1 MRLQLLPAVDVAD
14 GQAVRLVQGEAGSET
29 RYGSPVDAALAWQR
43 DGAEW
48 IHLVDLDAAF
58 GRGSNAAVMRK
69 VIKSGFFWQFVG
81 GFAIG
86 AVGVVTLQPASAQ
99 HLQPIPA
106 ASPIVA
112 AR

>member
-1 MRLQLLPAVDVAD
+1 
-14 GQAVRLVQGEAGSET
+14 
-29 RYGSPVDAALAWQR
+29 
-43 DGAEW
+43 
-48 IHLVDLDAAF
+48 
-58 GRGSNAAVMRK
+58 MRK

-99 HLQPIPA
+99 HLQPIQA
-106 ASPIVA
+106 ASPIVS

>member
-1 MRLQLLPAVDVAD
+1 
-14 GQAVRLVQGEAGSET
+14 
-29 RYGSPVDAALAWQR
+29 
-43 DGAEW
+43 
-48 IHLVDLDAAF
+48 
-58 GRGSNAAVMRK
+58 MRK

-99 HLQPIPA
+99 IVQPIPA

-112 AR
+112 ASAL